1 MGEACV
7 HEQNPIPFYWYLISG
22 IVSDKDPLKLTVLAP
37 KDLSKGL
44 VT

>member
-1 MGEACV
+1 M
-7 HEQNPIPFYWYLISG
+7 HEQNPIPFSWYWISA
-22 IVSDKDPLKLTVLAP
+22 VANNKDPLKLTVLAP